1 MPHTLTQSELETSY
15 LQHLNTQQRVAVTHV
30 DGPLLV
36 LAGAGTGKTRVL
48 IARLAHILLQEK
60 AWPSEILAVTFTNK
74 AANEMRERTQKLM
87 NQDIRG
93 LWLGTFHSICARILR
108 QHAERV
114 GLNSSFTII
123 NVDDQLRLMQQVL
136 KAENLDDSKGT
147 AKKFL
152 GVIDAWK
159 DRGLIP
165 EKISQSELGTEAYRQ
180 VHRIYGIYQER
191 LLTLNA
197 VDFGNLMLH
206 VLTIFM
212 KFPDILAHYQHQF
225 KYIMVDEYQD
235 TNIAQYLWLRL
246 LSQHHKNICC
256 VGDDDQSIYGWR
268 GAEVGN
274 ILRFEHDFS
283 GAQIVRLEKNYRST
297 QHILGAAS
305 GLIANNKNR
314 LGKTLWTDRMGGD
327 RIIVKN
333 LWDSP
338 MEARH
343 VGDEIETLKARDV
356 VLSQI
361 AILMRASFQSR
372 EFEEAFLTLGLPYK
386 IIGGLRFYERLEIR
400 DAIAYLRLAYNP
412 HDGLA
417 FERVMN
423 VPKRGLGNTVLQKLH
438 LVAKSQGC
446 SLLDA
451 ALKMTETDELKGKAR
466 LSMRTF
472 IQDIHRWHE
481 QAQSI
486 LPRELAKIILD
497 ESGYTTMWMQ
507 DKSIEAPGRLE
518 NLKELVN
525 ALEEFEDLETF
536 LEHVSLVSDTTQ
548 HATQETVTL
557 MTIHSAKG
565 LEFDHVFL
573 VGWEEGIFP
582 SQKTISEGEDLEEER
597 RLAYVALT
605 RAKEQAY
612 ISCASRRRIYGQWQT
627 ALPSRFINEIPPQ
640 HLLRSG
646 HRQASY
652 KEMASA
658 PRHIVPELSSSP
670 YQSPYQPGD
679 RVFHLKFGY
688 GKVLQCDQDR
698 ASINFDQAGMK
709 LVMVEFLKPAE

>member
-1 MPHTLTQSELETSY
+1 MNTIPVPQTSQAPY
-15 LQHLNTQQRVAVTHV
+15 LNHLNPEQRLAVTHV

-48 IARLAHILLQEK
+48 IARLAHILIEEK

-74 AANEMRERTQKLM
+74 AAGEMRERTEKLM
-87 NQDIRG
+87 NHDIKG

-108 QHAERV
+108 QHAENV
-114 GLNSSFTII
+114 GLNQSFTII
-123 NVDDQLRLMQQVL
+123 NTDDQLRLMQQLL
-136 KAENLDDSKGT
+136 KAENLDDAKGT

-152 GVIDAWK
+152 GVIDMWK
-159 DRGLIP
+159 DRGLTP
-165 EKISQSELGTEAYRQ
+165 EKVSRSDLGNELYQ
-180 VHRIYGIYQER
+180 QIHRIYTLYQER

-235 TNIAQYLWLRL
+235 TNVAQYLWLRL
-246 LSQHHKNICC
+246 LSQHYKNICC

-274 ILRFEHDFS
+274 ILRFEHDFP
-283 GAQIVRLEKNYRST
+283 GAQVVRLEKNYRST

-305 GLIANNKNR
+305 GLISNNKNR
-314 LGKTLWTDRMGGD
+314 LGKTLWTDRTGGD
-327 RIIVKN
+327 RVVVKN
-333 LWDSP
+333 LWDGP
-338 MEARH
+338 AEARYI
-343 VGDEIETLKARDV
+343 GEEIENLKRRDIKA
-356 VLSQI
+356 SQV

-386 IIGGLRFYERLEIR
+386 IIGGLRFYERMEIR
-400 DAIAYLRLAYNP
+400 DAISYLRLAYNP

-417 FERVMN
+417 FERVIN
-423 VPKRGLGNTVLQKLH
+423 LPKRGLGNTALQKLH
-438 LVAKSQGC
+438 VIAKSHGC

-451 ALKMTETDELKGKAR
+451 AIRMTQSDELKGKGR
-466 LSMRTF
+466 VTLQSF
-472 IQDIHRWHE
+472 IQDIGRWH
-481 QAQSI
+481 QQVGSKH
-486 LPRELAKIILD
+486 PQELAKIILD
-497 ESGYTTMWMQ
+497 ESGYTAMWMQ

-518 NLKELVN
+518 NLKELVS
-525 ALEEFEDLETF
+525 ALEDFEDLETF

-548 HATQETVTL
+548 AATQETVTL

-582 SQKTISEGEDLEEER
+582 SQKTVAEGDDLEEER

-627 ALPSRFINEIPPQ
+627 CAPSRFINEIPPQ
-640 HLLRSG
+640 HILRSG
-646 HRQASY
+646 SRQTIY
-652 KEMASA
+652 KEPFVVTPMLT
-658 PRHIVPELSSSP
+658 PRAVERPSSSP
-670 YQSPYQPGD
+670 YNPGD
-679 RVFHLKFGY
+679 RVFHVKFGY
-688 GKVLQCDQDR
+688 GKVLNADQDR

-709 LVMVEFLKPAE
+709 LVMLEFLKPA

>member
-1 MPHTLTQSELETSY
+1 MTYVPLSQSSDTRY
-15 LQHLNTQQRVAVTHV
+15 LDRLNPEQRLAVTSI

-48 IARLAHILLQEK
+48 IARLAHILIQEK

-74 AANEMRERTQKLM
+74 AANEMRERTEKLM
-87 NQDIRG
+87 NNDIKG

-108 QHAERV
+108 QHAEKV
-114 GLNSSFTII
+114 GLNQSFTII
-123 NVDDQLRLMQQVL
+123 NTDDQLRLMQQLL
-136 KAENLDDSKGT
+136 KAENLDDAKST

-152 GVIDAWK
+152 GVIDVWK
-159 DRGLIP
+159 DRGLTP
-165 EKISQSELGTEAYRQ
+165 EKVSRSDLGSE
-180 VHRIYGIYQER
+180 IYQQIHRLYGLYQDR

-212 KFPDILAHYQHQF
+212 KFPEILAHYQHQF

-274 ILRFEHDFS
+274 ILRFEHDFP
-283 GAQIVRLEKNYRST
+283 GAQVVRLEKNYRST
-297 QHILGAAS
+297 EHILGAAS

-314 LGKTLWTDRMGGD
+314 LGKTLWTDRAGGD

-333 LWDSP
+333 LWDGP
-338 MEARH
+338 MEARY
-343 VGDEIETLKARDV
+343 VADEIDILKNREV
-356 VLSQI
+356 SPSQV
-361 AILMRASFQSR
+361 AILMRASYQSR

-386 IIGGLRFYERLEIR
+386 IVGGLRFYERMEIR
-400 DAIAYLRLAYNP
+400 DAISYLRLAYNP

-417 FERVMN
+417 FERVIN
-423 VPKRGLGNTVLQKLH
+423 LPKRGLGNSALQKLH
-438 LVAKSQGC
+438 MVAKSHGC

-451 ALKMTETDELKGKAR
+451 ANRMTQSDELKGKGRVA
-466 LSMRTF
+466 LQGF
-472 IQDIHRWHE
+472 IQDVNRWH
-481 QAQSI
+481 QQVSSI
-486 LPRELAKIILD
+486 HPQELAKIILD

-525 ALEEFEDLETF
+525 ALEDFEDLETF

-548 HATQETVTL
+548 NATQETVTL

-573 VGWEEGIFP
+573 VGWEEGVFP
-582 SQKTISEGEDLEEER
+582 SQKVVVEGDDLEEER

-605 RAKEQAY
+605 RAKEQVY

-627 ALPSRFINEIPPQ
+627 SSPSRFINEIPPQ
-640 HLLRSG
+640 HVLRSG
-646 HRQASY
+646 NRQAVY
-652 KEMASA
+652 KEPISTT
-658 PRHIVPELSSSP
+658 PIHRVPNRPSSP
-670 YQSPYQPGD
+670 YNPGD
-679 RVFHLKFGY
+679 RVFHMKFGY
-688 GKVLQCDQDR
+688 GKVLNADQDR
-698 ASINFDQAGMK
+698 ASISFDQAGMK
-709 LVMVEFLKPAE
+709 LVMLEFLKPA